1 MTGVALRYDF
11 SGLKKADR
19 QLSKLMRRAGDLTPL
34 MDLIGASL
42 VTSTQHRFETGRGP
56 DGEPWQPSIR
66 AKAQGGRTLVGRGHL
81 RDSVTHEPTSDAVT
95 VGSNLVYAA
104 IHQLGGAVQ
113 ARTDGYLT
121 MKIPGV
127 GWRRKKSVEIPA
139 RPFLGIDAD
148 DEAMIAE
155 EVEDYLTEPLQ

>member
-1 MTGVALRYDF
+1 MAGVSLRYDL
-11 SGLKKADR
+11 SGLKNANR
-19 QLSKLMRRAGDLTPL
+19 QLAKMLRRAGDLTPL
-34 MDLIGASL
+34 MDVIGARL
-42 VTSTQHRFETGRGP
+42 VTSTQHRFEAGRGP

-66 AKAQGGRTLVGRGHL
+66 AKAQGGRTLVDRGHL
-81 RDSVTHEPTSDAVT
+81 RDSVTHEPTSDAVA

-104 IHQLGGAVQ
+104 IHQLGGTVQ
-113 ARTDGYLT
+113 ARADGYLT

-139 RPFLGIDAD
+139 RPFLGLDPD

-155 EVEDYLTEPLQ
+155 EVQDYLTEPLQ